1 MGLAGTVADVGRT
14 GSRLEE
20 SVQDGSPLMFNSNQ
34 HHHEEHVLFVPT
46 AEPAYPPAIH
56 TVTQGH
62 GLPQMQIFGF
72 E

>member
-1 MGLAGTVADVGRT
+1 
-14 GSRLEE
+14 
-20 SVQDGSPLMFNSNQ
+20 MFNPHQ

-46 AEPAYPPAIH
+46 AEPADPPAIH